1 MDPFNVIFQVF
12 YAVVLVYFERYDD
25 ALAVTRNTLN
35 TMPDNVAALQG
46 QWWAYEGKGMHEEA
60 FAAAKAYY
68 RGTYGD
74 LDQDGVLGRTY
85 SANGYAAAMGR
96 AAELLVARSRSKFVL
111 PLDIAA
117 LYLSAG
123 DREQALVWVE
133 RGYEVHD
140 PSMPYLGWPFYEPL
154 RSDPRFK
161 DLVRKMN
168 LPE

>member
-1 MDPFNVIFQVF
+1 
-12 YAVVLVYFERYDD
+12 
-25 ALAVTRNTLN
+25 
-35 TMPDNVAALQG
+35 
-46 QWWAYEGKGMHEEA
+46 
-60 FAAAKAYY
+60 
-68 RGTYGD
+68 
-74 LDQDGVLGRTY
+74 
-85 SANGYAAAMGR
+85 
-96 AAELLVARSRSKFVL
+96 
-111 PLDIAA
+111 LDIAA